1 MLPAQGAAHGDHL
14 YLPAFF
20 NPKADDGNAPMTSRG
35 FLILIISAV
44 LIAGSGVVNA
54 QTLTDLAAD
63 AALAAHADIEA
74 AEPGASANPGETL
87 TPGQAPAPDDGRPP
101 GCPGCPPRRIGS
113 SFLWATAIN
122 GMYELANLIRGQDTA
137 KITPETWW
145 VNMKRGWEWDLDDF
159 AVNQIGHPYQ
169 GNNYF
174 TTGRA
179 NGLNFW
185 ESAGLT
191 AFGSGTWEYFGETN
205 QASLNDFINT
215 TLGGIAL
222 GEMFHRTAWLVR
234 NTQASGRSRMWN
246 EIGAAALDPM
256 SGLMRFMSGDASRV
270 VEKPADMVPSSLSTL
285 ASFGLL
291 WRGSNTEAVES
302 NIYGF
307 FETDLLYGDVV
318 RGASRVP
325 YDAFAVRLS
334 FGGGSAFSEAR
345 VRGRLLSTP
354 FHGGLFTLAQRY
366 QFNNNPAYRFGAQ
379 GFEAALVGEKQLTS
393 RTSFIVLGG
402 GGVTVLGAV
411 DSIPL
416 EGITPEPEPPPDA
429 GQGVST
435 GPRFYDYGPGGSLT
449 ASFIMR
455 RDTRIFL
462 NAGWELYHLHVLDG
476 VRANHVLTR
485 ARVDVMWP
493 LKGALGIGGSTEFF
507 TRQTYYANDAGEAN
521 YHFPQYRIYLTWTAQ

>member
-1 MLPAQGAAHGDHL
+1 MAFFVGRIGRIVCIAAAFALCGGPVALAQSSPDVPIETGDAQPESPVGDVARAETPPPPAIQLPA
-14 YLPAFF
+14 
-20 NPKADDGNAPMTSRG
+20 
-35 FLILIISAV
+35 
-44 LIAGSGVVNA
+44 
-54 QTLTDLAAD
+54 
-63 AALAAHADIEA
+63 
-74 AEPGASANPGETL
+74 
-87 TPGQAPAPDDGRPP
+87 TPPPFADGRA
-101 GCPGCPPRRIGS
+101 CAGCPPRRIGTS
-113 SFLWATAIN
+113 LLWVTAVN

-145 VNMKRGWEWDLDDF
+145 TNMKRGWEWDLDDF

-179 NGLNFW
+179 NGMNFW

-234 NTQASGRSRMWN
+234 NTHATGKSRMWN
-246 EIGAAALDPM
+246 EIGATALDPM

-270 VEKPADMVPSSLSTL
+270 VDKPADMVPSSLTAV

-302 NIYGF
+302 NTYGF
-307 FETDLLYGDVV
+307 FETDLLYGDALS
-318 RGASRVP
+318 GSTHTP
-325 YDAFAVRLS
+325 YDAFTVRLS

-345 VRGRLLSTP
+345 VRGRLYSRPL
-354 FHGGLFTLAQRY
+354 GGASFAIAQNY
-366 QFNNNPAYRFGAQ
+366 QFNSNPAYRYGAQ
-379 GFEAALVGEKQLTS
+379 AFDGVFIGEKRFNPRWSLLA
-393 RTSFIVLGG
+393 LGG
-402 GGVTVLGAV
+402 GGATVLGAV

-416 EGITPEPEPPPDA
+416 SGIAPEEPPPDA

-435 GPRFYDYGPGGSLT
+435 GPRYYDYGPGGNLLAT
-449 ASFIMR
+449 FILR
-455 RDTRIFL
+455 RD
-462 NAGWELYHLHVLDG
+462 NAQIVNFGYELHHLHSIDG
-476 VRANHVLTR
+476 VRANHLLQR
-485 ARVDVMWP
+485 ARLDVTFP
-493 LKGALGIGGSTEFF
+493 LRGALGVGGSTEFF
-507 TRQTYYANDAGEAN
+507 SRTTFYADDAGEAN
-521 YHFPQYRIYLTWTAQ
+521 YHFPQYRVFLTWTIS